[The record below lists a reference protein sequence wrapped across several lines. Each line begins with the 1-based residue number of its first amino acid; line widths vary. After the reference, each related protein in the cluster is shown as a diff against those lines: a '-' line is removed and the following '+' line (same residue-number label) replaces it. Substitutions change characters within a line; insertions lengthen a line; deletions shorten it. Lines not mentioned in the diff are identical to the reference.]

1 MPWPIKFDNVLS
13 AEHRIRSYLAP
24 TPLRSYPLLDDA
36 TGMHVLVKH
45 ENHQPTGAFKVR
57 NALSVL
63 TGIREAERRRGVVA
77 ASMGNYGQGLAWAG
91 LQLDVPIT
99 ICLPHGVNPD
109 KVAGIR
115 RFGAE
120 LIEDG
125 EDFKEASQIMEGLVQ
140 QRGLYPAHGV
150 NHPLV
155 LAGAGT
161 ITLEVLDQ
169 IEQLNESFDA
179 MVIAVG
185 GGSQAVGA
193 MTVLRSRYPQAQVY
207 GVQAEGAPTMHEAWK
222 RREPMVG
229 ARITTF
235 AEGLSTRQTYEQTF
249 GALCG
254 GLAGFVLVSDA
265 QIAEAMRLIWRTTHT
280 LLEPAGA
287 AGVAA
292 LATLEDRLRDRTVAV
307 IFSGA
312 NVDLDT
318 ASRVLSGQL

>member
-1 MPWPIKFDNVLS
+1 
-13 AEHRIRSYLAP
+13 
-24 TPLRSYPLLDDA
+24 
-36 TGMHVLVKH
+36 
-45 ENHQPTGAFKVR
+45 
-57 NALSVL
+57 
-63 TGIREAERRRGVVA
+63 
-77 ASMGNYGQGLAWAG
+77 
-91 LQLDVPIT
+91 
-99 ICLPHGVNPD
+99 
-109 KVAGIR
+109 
-115 RFGAE
+115 
-120 LIEDG
+120 
-125 EDFKEASQIMEGLVQ
+125 
-140 QRGLYPAHGV
+140 
-150 NHPLV
+150 
-155 LAGAGT
+155 
-161 ITLEVLDQ
+161 
-169 IEQLNESFDA
+169 

-193 MTVLRSRYPQAQVY
+193 MTVLRNRYPQVQVY

-229 ARITTF
+229 DGITTF

-249 GALCG
+249 GALCS

-265 QIAEAMRLIWRTTHT
+265 QIAEAMRLIWQTTHT

-292 LATLEDRLRDRTVAV
+292 LATLEDHLRDRTVAV